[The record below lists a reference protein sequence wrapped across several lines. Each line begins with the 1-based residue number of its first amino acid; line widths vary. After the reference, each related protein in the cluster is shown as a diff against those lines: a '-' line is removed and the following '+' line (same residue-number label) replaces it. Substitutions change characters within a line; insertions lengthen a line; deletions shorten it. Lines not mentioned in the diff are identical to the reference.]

1 LLTSSQLGCRQRMPG
16 LQISNGIARVTP
28 ASSVP
33 GNALNEAHRDALR
46 DMLAGAVSFDEP
58 LAPKTSMRVGGPAA
72 AFATVKDINTLAA
85 LLKWAT
91 RESVAWTMLGLGS
104 NVLVSD
110 AGFPGLVIR
119 LGGEFTRIAVTKTR
133 LRAGGAAPIVSVCR
147 EAARAGL
154 AGAEALVGIP
164 GTIGGAVRMNA
175 GTKVEI
181 GDLVRRIEV
190 IVAGEDAQTYTLP
203 EFAYR
208 TSTLDR
214 RTVVCA
220 AELELRE
227 GDTSSVQA
235 ELRRHIE
242 RRNATQPLELPN
254 SGSIF
259 RNPAGDYAA
268 RLIESAGC
276 KGLRIGGAQV
286 SEKHANFIVNRGGA
300 TCADVLALIEEMR
313 ETVKRTHGVDL
324 ELEVHI
330 L

>member
-1 LLTSSQLGCRQRMPG
+1 MQTS
-16 LQISNGIARVTP
+16 NDAARVSP
-28 ASSVP
+28 AAKVP
-33 GNALNEAHRDALR
+33 GQAPTAAHREALR
-46 DMLAGAVSFDEP
+46 ELLAGGVSFDEP
-58 LAPKTSMRVGGPAA
+58 LAPKTSMRVGGTAA
-72 AFATVKDINTLAA
+72 AFAIVKDVKTLVA
-85 LLKWAT
+85 LLKFCT
-91 RESVAWTMLGLGS
+91 RESVTWTMLGLGS

-119 LGGEFTRIAVTKTR
+119 LGGDFTRITVTNTM
-133 LRAGGAAPIVSVCR
+133 LRAGGAAPIVALCR

-164 GTIGGAVRMNA
+164 GTVGGAVRMNA

-190 IVAGEDAQTYTLP
+190 IIAGEDVQTYTLP

-208 TSTLDR
+208 TSTLDPH
-214 RTVVCA
+214 TVVCA
-220 AELELRE
+220 AELELRR
-227 GDTSSVQA
+227 GDATSVQA
-235 ELRRHIE
+235 ELLRHIE

-259 RNPAGDYAA
+259 RNPPGDYAA

-276 KGLRIGGAQV
+276 KGLRMGGAQV
-286 SEKHANFIVNRGGA
+286 SEKHANFIVNRGSA
-300 TCADVLALIEEMR
+300 TCADVLALIDEVR
-313 ETVKRTHGVDL
+313 DTVKRTHGVDL